1 MAKTRDAICGLANT
15 WLGRNEREGTHKE
28 IIDIY
33 NSFAPAIA
41 RNYRVKYTD
50 SWCATFISALAIKL
64 GYTGII
70 PLECSCYYMIEK
82 AKKMGI
88 WYEVDNYHPCNGD
101 IIMYDWQDS
110 GEGDNKGVPDHVG
123 LVVSVNP
130 KDMTFVVIEGNYSN
144 AVKCRTLEF
153 NGKYIRGFIR
163 PKYDDYKPIIDFS
176 TKVEEPKKEVDTSKK
191 KVVNTVDITLK
202 VLKKN
207 SSGKQVKTAQYL
219 LVANGC
225 SVGSS
230 GVDGKYGNDTESAV
244 KKYQEKK
251 KLKVD
256 GVIGE
261 KTWTSLLK

>member
-130 KDMTFVVIEGNYSN
+130 KDPTLAPQLGKTHRHREIGDFFSCLTWRAIPGLFSKLHRRLYS
-144 AVKCRTLEF
+144 L
-153 NGKYIRGFIR
+153 
-163 PKYDDYKPIIDFS
+163 
-176 TKVEEPKKEVDTSKK
+176 
-191 KVVNTVDITLK
+191 
-202 VLKKN
+202 
-207 SSGKQVKTAQYL
+207 
-219 LVANGC
+219 
-225 SVGSS
+225 
-230 GVDGKYGNDTESAV
+230 
-244 KKYQEKK
+244 
-251 KLKVD
+251 
-256 GVIGE
+256 
-261 KTWTSLLK
+261 

>member
-88 WYEVDNYHPCNGD
+88 WQEDDAYIPTKGD
-101 IIMYDWQDS
+101 IVMYDWQDK
-110 GEGDNKGVPDHVG
+110 GIGDNKSAPDHVG
-123 LVVSVNP
+123 LVVSVDINA
-130 KDMTFVVIEGNYSN
+130 KSFIVIEGNYSDS
-144 AVKCRTLEF
+144 VRCRTLKF
-153 NGKYIRGFIR
+153 NDKYIRGYIL
-163 PKYDDYKPIIDFS
+163 PKYDDS
-176 TKVEEPKKEVDTSKK
+176 TKVEEPKKEVETTKK

-202 VLKKN
+202 ILKKN
-207 SSGKQVKTAQYL
+207 STGKQVKTAQYL

-244 KKYQEKK
+244 KTYQEKK

-256 GVIGE
+256 GVVGE

>member
-15 WLGRNEREGTHKE
+15 WLGRNECEGTHKE

-88 WYEVDNYHPCNGD
+88 WQEDDAYIPTKAD
-101 IIMYDWQDS
+101 IVMYDWQDK
-110 GEGDNKGVPDHVG
+110 GIGDNKSAPDHVG
-123 LVVSVNP
+123 LVVSVDINA
-130 KDMTFVVIEGNYSN
+130 KSFIVIEGNYSDS
-144 AVKCRTLEF
+144 VRCRTLKF
-153 NGKYIRGFIR
+153 NDKYIRGYIL
-163 PKYDDYKPIIDFS
+163 PKYDDS
-176 TKVEEPKKEVDTSKK
+176 TKVEEPKKEVTTTKK
-191 KVVNTVDITLK
+191 KVCNTVAIELK
-202 VLKKN
+202 ILKKG
-207 SSGKQVKTAQYL
+207 SKGKQVKTMQTL
-219 LVANGC
+219 LVANNINIGEC
-225 SVGSS
+225 
-230 GVDGKYGNDTESAV
+230 GVDGDFGEDTA
-244 KKYQEKK
+244 KGLATYQKNK

-256 GVIGE
+256 SICGE
-261 KTWTSLLK
+261 KSWSSLLK

>member
-88 WYEVDNYHPCNGD
+88 WQEDDAYIPTKAD
-101 IIMYDWQDS
+101 IVMYDWQDS
-110 GEGDNKGVPDHVG
+110 GNGDNKSAPDHVG
-123 LVVSVNP
+123 LVVSVDINA
-130 KDMTFVVIEGNYSN
+130 KSFIVIEGNYSDS
-144 AVKCRTLEF
+144 VRCRTLKF
-153 NGKYIRGFIR
+153 NDKYIRGYIL
-163 PKYDDYKPIIDFS
+163 PKYDDS
-176 TKVEEPKKEVDTSKK
+176 TKVEEQKKEETTKK
-191 KVVNTVDITLK
+191 KVNNTVAIELK

-207 SSGKQVKTAQYL
+207 SKGKQVKTMQNL
-219 LVANGC
+219 LVDYRYSIGKA
-225 SVGSS
+225 
-230 GVDGKYGNDTESAV
+230 GVDGVFGVMTETAL
-244 KKYQEKK
+244 KKYQEDK

-256 GVIGE
+256 GICGE
-261 KTWTSLLK
+261 KTWNSLLK